1 MQNMAV
7 RTALK
12 KNNVKAWELAEEL
25 GIVDCTLSKWM
36 RRELPEERQEQMIA
50 AIKKIA
56 NQKRESVEV
65 CKK

>member
-12 KNNVKAWELAEEL
+12 QNNVKAWELAEEL

-36 RRELPEERQEQMIA
+36 RRELPADKQEQMIA
-50 AIKKIA
+50 AIGKIA
-56 NQKRESVEV
+56 ESKKGMVE
-65 CKK
+65 K